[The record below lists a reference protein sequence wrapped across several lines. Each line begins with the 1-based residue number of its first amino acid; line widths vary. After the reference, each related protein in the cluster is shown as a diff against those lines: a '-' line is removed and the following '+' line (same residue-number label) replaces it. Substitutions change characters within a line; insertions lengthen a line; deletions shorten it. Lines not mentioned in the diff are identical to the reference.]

1 MLGGSVDPAR
11 PVIGRGV
18 TARDLKRL
26 SRLGEPLFLQAGA
39 LMRKLGLLA
48 CLRTSRV
55 LRTSSK
61 RVQHD
66 GCLRAKCVEMIE
78 DDRRCTRDCVMFKGA
93 QEIA

>member
-11 PVIGRGV
+11 PAIGRGV
-18 TARDLKRL
+18 TARDLKRF

-39 LMRKLGLLA
+39 LMRKLGLFA
-48 CLRTSRV
+48 CLRTLRV
-55 LRTSSK
+55 LRASNK

-78 DDRRCTRDCVMFKGA
+78 DDRR
-93 QEIA
+93 

>member
-1 MLGGSVDPAR
+1 MEGPSILRGLLQARRNCTRFEAALPFGGAV
-11 PVIGRGV
+11 
-18 TARDLKRL
+18 
-26 SRLGEPLFLQAGA
+26 FLQIGA
-39 LMRKLGLLA
+39 LMRELGLFA

-55 LRTSSK
+55 LRASSK